1 LTNFKILRKD
11 SLTRARAGTVALQ
24 HGTVKT
30 PAFMPVGTSA
40 TVKAI
45 RNDQLEELGIN
56 MILSNTYHL
65 YLRPGLE
72 VIEAAGGL
80 HNFMSWKHN
89 ILTDSGGFQVFSLA
103 PFRKIEEGGV
113 VFKSHIDGSTHRLTP
128 EKVISI
134 QSKLGSDVMMSLDI
148 CTGYGIEKEKA
159 VEALNITTAWAEK
172 SKSAWDRL
180 DEKKGELWGII
191 QGNFFKDLREK
202 SASEI
207 ISLDFPGYAIGGLS
221 VGEPFDVFAEY
232 LEYTAK
238 LLPDNKPRYLM
249 GVGTPK
255 YILEAVRNG
264 IDLFD
269 CVFPTRT
276 ARNALVFT
284 GKGPLSLKKEE
295 NRLNTEPIDDTCKC
309 YTCKNYSRSYLRHL
323 FKAREILAPML
334 TTHHNLYFIK
344 ELIRGIREAILSGNF
359 LTYQTNFLKKYKTE
373 KGEEV

>member
-1 LTNFKILRKD
+1 MINFRVLRKD
-11 SLTRARAGTVALQ
+11 SLTRARAATVALQ

-30 PAFMPVGTSA
+30 PAFMPVGTNA

-89 ILTDSGGFQVFSLA
+89 ILTDSGGFQIFSLA

-113 VFKSHIDGSTHRLTP
+113 LFKSHIDGSTHKLTP

-134 QSKLGSDVMMSLDI
+134 QNKLGSDVMMSLDI

-159 VEALNITTAWAEK
+159 LKALSITTAWAEK
-172 SKSAWDRL
+172 SKTAWDRL

-207 ISLDFPGYAIGGLS
+207 ISLDFPGYAVGGVS

-255 YILEAVRNG
+255 YILEAVKNG

-284 GKGPLSLKKEE
+284 VNGPLSLKKEE
-295 NRLNTEPIDDTCKC
+295 NRLNTEPIDNTCRC

-344 ELIRGIREAILSGNF
+344 ELIKGIREAILGGNF
-359 LTYQTNFLKKYKTE
+359 FTYQTDFLKKYKTE
-373 KGEEV
+373 KQEGV

>member
-1 LTNFKILRKD
+1 MTNFKILRKD

-40 TVKAI
+40 TVKAM

-134 QSKLGSDVMMSLDI
+134 QRKLGSDVMMSLDI

-159 VEALNITTAWAEK
+159 AKALSITTAWAEK
-172 SKSAWDRL
+172 SKIAWHQL
-180 DEKKGELWGII
+180 DEGRGELWGII

-207 ISLDFPGYAIGGLS
+207 ISLDFPGYAVGGLS
-221 VGEPFDVFAEY
+221 VGEPFEIFAGY

-249 GVGTPK
+249 GVGTPE
-255 YILEAVRNG
+255 YILEAVKNG

-284 GKGPLSLKKEE
+284 GTGPLSLKKEE
-295 NRLNTEPIDDTCKC
+295 NRLNTEPIDNTCRC

-323 FKAREILAPML
+323 FKAKEILAPML

-344 ELIRGIREAILSGNF
+344 ELIRGIREAILDNNF
-359 LTYQTNFLKKYKTE
+359 LTYKTNFLKKYKTG
-373 KGEEV
+373 KQEEV